1 MKRHDAASLACLLIG
16 AAALGGCAVTD
27 ARMGR
32 TERTGDATAA
42 AGEVGQGGAIA
53 PGMLPAQWVS
63 VPRSYLKPRQDWFL
77 LQRTYPVGAI
87 PVDALVKA
95 MRQRDLV
102 PEDKSRSHT
111 SASIYHKITESSPF
125 SSVGPAGFTS
135 NVAPAWGAMS
145 GRVRD
150 IAIDPTNA
158 SRIFIAAA
166 TGGTWRST
174 DGGATWTAL
183 TDTQDTLSTS
193 AVAIDPQ
200 NPNTIYA
207 GTGEGPSGA
216 YYGVGL
222 LKSTDGGNTWTVNA
236 RSTFARHAIARV
248 LVSPTDS
255 NVVLVCS
262 TSSSHTPGGGI
273 AASSG
278 SVGVFRSTDG
288 GVTFTQTAAGQTC
301 QSLVADPGNFA
312 NLYASL
318 AGSGSARD
326 GLYKS
331 TNGGVTFTQLAGG
344 APTGVSRIALGISA
358 DGMTIYGGGKE
369 GDTTRIW
376 KSTDAG
382 ATWAALAGAPDY
394 CEKQCD
400 YDNAI
405 AVAPHNANVAFF
417 GGVPL
422 YRTLDGGATFVQLG
436 DNNDSTTRPLH
447 VDHHAF
453 AFAPGSSTTL
463 YNGNDGGLYVTTD
476 AQGTL
481 PAWTSLGGTLA
492 TLQPYNVALH
502 PTNASIMLAGFQD
515 NGTELRTG
523 SNLWSERCG
532 GDGGIAMIDHKT
544 PTTMYCSFGAGNIGI
559 SKSIDGGV
567 TFAADASVP
576 SKAAG
581 DRAAFIP
588 ALAMDPVTS
597 TTLYAGTQRLWR
609 TTDGGASW
617 AVQSASPDLTGGG
630 EATVTMIAIAPS
642 APATIMVV
650 TSDGL
655 VQRSTDAGVTFVN
668 VTKAPLPG
676 RFATSA
682 AIHPTNPLVAYVGF
696 SGFDDGTPGTP
707 GHLFKTTD
715 GGATWSNVTGNLPD
729 TPVNAIAIRP
739 DAPEEVYAGTD
750 VGTFLTLNGAAPWAK
765 LTVGLPNAGVIDIK
779 ANATTNLL
787 AIATYGRSVFTA
799 TLKTASP
806 SFEAN
811 VQTVV
816 TGFYRTILGREPD
829 AGGLAFWTAE
839 ATRVVGLG
847 ADVKEVFY
855 AMAMQFFSSAEY
867 VAKNASDAQYITD
880 MYKTFFVRD
889 PSASELG
896 YWQGE
901 LTAVQS
907 RSALLNS
914 FLFAQEF
921 SNAMTALFGTTSV
934 RPEVNMTM
942 DLYRGTYGRLPDS
955 AGFNGW
961 LGVIR
966 QAQCQGATQV
976 STTLNTV
983 LGAFFNSAE
992 YAARARNDRDFMG
1005 DVYNAYM
1012 RRGPGGDTGGFNF
1025 WVGQVPT
1032 AGRDGVRAQFVP
1044 SAEFQARVAAIVN
1057 AGCLP

>member
-1 MKRHDAASLACLLIG
+1 
-16 AAALGGCAVTD
+16 
-27 ARMGR
+27 
-32 TERTGDATAA
+32 
-42 AGEVGQGGAIA
+42 
-53 PGMLPAQWVS
+53 
-63 VPRSYLKPRQDWFL
+63 
-77 LQRTYPVGAI
+77 
-87 PVDALVKA
+87 
-95 MRQRDLV
+95 
-102 PEDKSRSHT
+102 
-111 SASIYHKITESSPF
+111 
-125 SSVGPAGFTS
+125 
-135 NVAPAWGAMS
+135 
-145 GRVRD
+145 
-150 IAIDPTNA
+150 
-158 SRIFIAAA
+158 
-166 TGGTWRST
+166 
-174 DGGATWTAL
+174 
-183 TDTQDTLSTS
+183 
-193 AVAIDPQ
+193 
-200 NPNTIYA
+200 
-207 GTGEGPSGA
+207 
-216 YYGVGL
+216 
-222 LKSTDGGNTWTVNA
+222 
-236 RSTFARHAIARV
+236 
-248 LVSPTDS
+248 
-255 NVVLVCS
+255 
-262 TSSSHTPGGGI
+262 
-273 AASSG
+273 
-278 SVGVFRSTDG
+278 
-288 GVTFTQTAAGQTC
+288 
-301 QSLVADPGNFA
+301 
-312 NLYASL
+312 
-318 AGSGSARD
+318 
-326 GLYKS
+326 
-331 TNGGVTFTQLAGG
+331 
-344 APTGVSRIALGISA
+344 
-358 DGMTIYGGGKE
+358 
-369 GDTTRIW
+369 
-376 KSTDAG
+376 
-382 ATWAALAGAPDY
+382 
-394 CEKQCD
+394 
-400 YDNAI
+400 
-405 AVAPHNANVAFF
+405 
-417 GGVPL
+417 
-422 YRTLDGGATFVQLG
+422 
-436 DNNDSTTRPLH
+436 
-447 VDHHAF
+447 
-453 AFAPGSSTTL
+453 
-463 YNGNDGGLYVTTD
+463 
-476 AQGTL
+476 
-481 PAWTSLGGTLA
+481 
-492 TLQPYNVALH
+492 
-502 PTNASIMLAGFQD
+502 MLAGFQD

-567 TFAADASVP
+567 SFAADASVP

-630 EATVTMIAIAPS
+630 EATITMIAIAPS

-655 VQRSTDAGVTFVN
+655 VQRSTDAGVTFGN

-676 RFATSA
+676 RFATSV
-682 AIHPTNPLVAYVGF
+682 AIHPTNPLIAYVGF

-707 GHLFKTTD
+707 GHLFKTAD

-816 TGFYRTILGREPD
+816 TSFYHTILGREPD

-867 VAKNASDAQYITD
+867 VAKNTSDTQYLTD
-880 MYKTFFVRD
+880 LYKTFFVRD
-889 PSASELG
+889 PNASELG

-921 SNAMTALFGTTSV
+921 SNAHDVALRHDQRAAGGEHDHGPLPRHLRAV
-934 RPEVNMTM
+934 ARLRRLQRLAGRHPPGAVPGGVAGLDHAEH
-942 DLYRGTYGRLPDS
+942 GAGRLLQQRRVR
-955 AGFNGW
+955 G
-961 LGVIR
+961 
-966 QAQCQGATQV
+966 
-976 STTLNTV
+976 
-983 LGAFFNSAE
+983 
-992 YAARARNDRDFMG
+992 AARSDRDFMG

-1032 AGRDGVRAQFVP
+1032 RGRDGVRAQFVP
-1044 SAEFQARVAAIVN
+1044 SAEFQNRVAAIVG